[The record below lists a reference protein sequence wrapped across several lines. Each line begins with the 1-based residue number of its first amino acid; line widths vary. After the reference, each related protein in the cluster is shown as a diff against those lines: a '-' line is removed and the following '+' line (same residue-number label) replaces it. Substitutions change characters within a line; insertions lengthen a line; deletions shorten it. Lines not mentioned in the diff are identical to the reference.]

1 MRVLLKFVL
10 DTDPDAAWRAIRSPA
25 VFREVSSPFL
35 KIRSL
40 SADGFPT
47 IWQPGQHPVEIEGGG
62 LVPLGKQIIR
72 LSFLERPDGVRIVRD
87 SGRGVSGAVAIPTT
101 WDHQMAISPDPAGTG
116 KTLYRD
122 RLIIGAGVLTPAAW
136 YGMWALWQW
145 RGARLRQLAPT
156 WAFDPPLAS
165 SPSSPEPV
173 EGEPVDGPSTSSGNG
188 SGNGAV
194 GADPDISA

>member
-1 MRVLLKFVL
+1 MRVLLKFIL

-72 LSFLERPDGVRIVRD
+72 LSFIERPDGVRIVRD
-87 SGRGVSGAVAIPTT
+87 SGRGISGAVAIPTT
-101 WDHQMAISPDPAGTG
+101 WDHQMAIAPDPAGTG

-122 RLIIGAGVLTPAAW
+122 RLIIGAGMLTPAAW
-136 YGMWALWQW
+136 YGMWAFWQW
-145 RGARLRQLAPT
+145 RGARLRQLAPS
-156 WAFDPPLAS
+156 WAFDPESAAETDGVSAAAS
-165 SPSSPEPV
+165 ATAGV
-173 EGEPVDGPSTSSGNG
+173 
-188 SGNGAV
+188 
-194 GADPDISA
+194 DPDMSA